1 MVVRRLSHQGG
12 TERVVAGLAAHARE
26 SGHEVDVWC
35 WGADLELPG
44 VHIRQLK
51 PEGRGRMGRAWAMQR
66 AVSSIPREDYAV
78 TMGFLR
84 CPHFDL
90 FRAGGG
96 CHAAWLETTKTQL
109 ADHLELRLDRA
120 AVSTARLVVVNSD
133 MAARDLSHHYG
144 LEAERLRLVR
154 NGVDLQR
161 FRPLTSS
168 PAEKSSRRVGFL
180 GSGFRRK
187 GLELCLRAIARV
199 PDLQLEVVGRDRKQA
214 RYQRLAERLGVA
226 ERVRFMGAMERPE
239 EWLPTLGVMVLPTRY
254 DPCANACMEAM
265 ACGVPVLST
274 HRNGASELLPEPWM
288 VLDGLDDDEALSGM
302 MVRAL
307 LDRGLGARCRDAIE
321 PWSSHRASKEILQV
335 VQELAR

>member
-1 MVVRRLSHQGG
+1 MWLTVSL
-12 TERVVAGLAAHARE
+12 
-26 SGHEVDVWC
+26 VDN
-35 WGADLELPG
+35 P
-44 VHIRQLK
+44 
-51 PEGRGRMGRAWAMQR
+51 
-66 AVSSIPREDYAV
+66 
-78 TMGFLR
+78 
-84 CPHFDL
+84 
-90 FRAGGG
+90 
-96 CHAAWLETTKTQL
+96 
-109 ADHLELRLDRA
+109 
-120 AVSTARLVVVNSD
+120 
-133 MAARDLSHHYG
+133 
-144 LEAERLRLVR
+144 
-154 NGVDLQR
+154 
-161 FRPLTSS
+161 
-168 PAEKSSRRVGFL
+168 SRRVGFL

-187 GLELCLRAIARV
+187 GLEVCIRAIARV

-226 ERVRFMGAMERPE
+226 DRVHFMGTLERPE
-239 EWLPTLGVMVLPTRY
+239 EWLPTLGAMVLPTRY

-288 VLDGLDDDEALSGM
+288 VLDELDDDEALSGM

>member
-1 MVVRRLSHQGG
+1 
-12 TERVVAGLAAHARE
+12 
-26 SGHEVDVWC
+26 
-35 WGADLELPG
+35 
-44 VHIRQLK
+44 
-51 PEGRGRMGRAWAMQR
+51 MQR
-66 AVSSIPREDYAV
+66 AVSSIPREDYDI

-84 CPHFDL
+84 CPNFDL

-96 CHAAWLETTKTQL
+96 CHAAWLETTRTRL
-109 ADHLELRLDRA
+109 ADRLELRMDRA
-120 AVSTARLVVVNSD
+120 AAASARLIVVNSE
-133 MAARDLSHHYG
+133 MAARDLCHHYG
-144 LEAERLRLVR
+144 IASERLRLVR
-154 NGVDLQR
+154 NGVDLER
-161 FRPLTSS
+161 FRPLTVSLADN
-168 PAEKSSRRVGFL
+168 PSRRVGFL

-187 GLELCLRAIARV
+187 GLEVCIRAIARV

-226 ERVRFMGAMERPE
+226 DRVRFMGALERPE
-239 EWLPTLGVMVLPTRY
+239 EWLPTLGAMVLPTRY

-288 VLDGLDDDEALSGM
+288 VLDELDDDEALSGM